1 MSRLDGRDFLI
12 IAVVAGMI
20 VRPGDCRSLMII
32 TNVTTFIGLR
42 MPSVKEMRAAHSAE
56 GTKRRSQILMIS
68 RRENTAAALTEARD
82 ALTIL
87 TCQSITY
94 VNCEQPQLIEVRAV
108 QCAQNGILCPSV

>member
-1 MSRLDGRDFLI
+1 MIIGPRNGRRERIIGYMSRLIR
-12 IAVVAGMI
+12 
-20 VRPGDCRSLMII
+20 
-32 TNVTTFIGLR
+32 LR
-42 MPSVKEMRAAHSAE
+42 VLRVKEMRAAHATQRAE
-56 GTKRRSQILMIS
+56 RRSQILMIS